1 MKEERKKL
9 ILKKLEEV
17 LDPELQIS
25 IVDLG
30 LVYDIFEKD
39 GKVKIKMTLTTI
51 GCPLFG
57 LIENEVKKK
66 LKEIKDIK
74 EVQVELT
81 FDPPWTP
88 DRLSEKAKSISFY
101 LYNSKEDVEKLIEG
115 LKKVEKTLG

>member
-30 LVYDIFEKD
+30 LIYDILGEN
-39 GKVKIKMTLTTI
+39 GKIKIKMTLTTI
-51 GCPLFG
+51 GCPLFE
-57 LIENEVKKK
+57 LIEEKIKGK
-66 LKEIKDIK
+66 LKELEGVK
-74 EVQVELT
+74 EVEVELT

-88 DRLSEKAKSISFY
+88 DRLSEKAKAQLWF
-101 LYNSKEDVEKLIEG
+101 
-115 LKKVEKTLG
+115 LGF